1 VAAAQAAAVALM
13 SRREFCSPELSARL
27 AGQGFE
33 PAAIETCLAELRQ
46 RRYLDDERYA
56 RLFVSTHA
64 RRGQGPVR
72 IRHELTAVGLSAE
85 TAETALAEHGGW
97 AVQAQQV
104 RARRFGAA
112 LPRDWAE
119 KGRQVRFLQYRGFSN
134 EDIRSAL
141 GTDPSA
147 DFTAEP

>member
-1 VAAAQAAAVALM
+1 VALL
-13 SRREFCSPELSARL
+13 SRRDFCSAELDARL
-27 AGQGFE
+27 AAQGFE
-33 PAAIETCLAELRQ
+33 PAAIQTCLEELRQ

-56 RLFVSTHA
+56 RQFVSAHA

-72 IRHELTAVGLSAE
+72 IRHDLIELGLSPE
-85 TAETALAEHGGW
+85 TAETALLEHGGW

-104 RARRFGAA
+104 RLRRFGAA

-119 KGRQVRFLQYRGFSN
+119 RARQARFLQYRGFSN
-134 EDIRSAL
+134 EDIRLVL
-141 GTDPSA
+141 GTDVSA